1 MDAFQH
7 SDDLDLFFRDKLREV
22 HTCKPA
28 VIVAINGNMADVQPL
43 TRQKYFDGEQLGYP
57 VIYDVP
63 LMIYSAARGDARVTV
78 PLAVGDNVIVFFSD
92 RDFGELLETEASQPI
107 NSESITPLSLY
118 PIFAIPS
125 FFTFTNQRDFDS
137 ENIVIENKSS
147 KISIAPDGNIEM
159 TTQADVNVTCANANV
174 TAETANVTA
183 EVNITGNTNI
193 TGTLDVTGAIIASST
208 VTASDGVFGGKPF
221 LTHTHGGVSPGTSST
236 APPT

>member
-1 MDAFQH
+1 MDAFQY
-7 SDDLDLFFRDKLREV
+7 SDKLDLYFRDKLREV

-28 VIVAINGNMADVQPL
+28 VIVAVSGNMVDVQPL
-43 TRQKYFDGEQLGYP
+43 TKQKYFDGEQLGYP

-92 RDFGELLETEASQPI
+92 RDYGELLETEASQPI

-125 FFTFTNQRDFDS
+125 FFTFSNQRDFDS
-137 ENIVIENKSS
+137 ENIVIENKTS

-159 TTQADVNVTCANANV
+159 TTSANVNVTAATANV
-174 TAETANVTA
+174 TAET
-183 EVNITGNTNI
+183 NITGNTNI
-193 TGTLDVTGAIIASST
+193 TGKLTVTGEIEASSK
-208 VTASDGVFGGKPF
+208 VTASDGVFDGKSFKSHKHLSVTP
-221 LTHTHGGVSPGTSST
+221 GSGTSGL
-236 APPT
+236 PTT